1 MRLRRLALCTIPGL
15 VLCGGALA
23 QASSV
28 QTSPVQASSP
38 QSPSVSADPDASAVE
53 DVTVVG
59 AATRRAMEI
68 YARRIGSG
76 PMGRLSP
83 RWDDRIC
90 VHVVNMDAEHAA
102 FLRSRVTTV
111 AKAIGLSPE
120 VSPDCEPN
128 ITIYASDDPD
138 ALADRLTEAS
148 PRSFRPARAN
158 VSLGDAALEAFRAS
172 DAPVRWWQVSLP
184 LMSDGGQL
192 AIELGAGDPA
202 PLSRSVTVRNG
213 SRLRGNVRDDLV
225 GVTIILDLTKLG
237 GVPFSAVSDYVAF
250 VALAPADPRVET
262 QGFETVLNLFDR
274 PGIGGL
280 TLTDED
286 YLFALYS
293 ASRAPANAAIQVAEI
308 ADRMATE
315 RRRRETLQQQA
326 VGQ

>member
-1 MRLRRLALCTIPGL
+1 MRPGRLPLWALAGL
-15 VLCGGALA
+15 VL
-23 QASSV
+23 SSAAYAR
-28 QTSPVQASSP
+28 TPP
-38 QSPSVSADPDASAVE
+38 QSADPGASAVE

-59 AATRRAMEI
+59 AASRRAMEI

-83 RWDDRIC
+83 RWNDRTC
-90 VHVVNMDAEHAA
+90 VRVVNMDADHAS
-102 FLRSRVTTV
+102 FLKSRIGTV
-111 AKAIGLSPE
+111 ARAIGLSPDA
-120 VSPDCEPN
+120 SPDCEPN
-128 ITIYASDDPD
+128 ITVYASDDPD
-138 ALADRLTEAS
+138 ALADRLTEAA

-158 VSLGDAALEAFRAS
+158 VSLGDAALEAFRTS

-184 LMSDGGQL
+184 LMADSGQP
-192 AIELGAGDPA
+192 AIELGVNDPA
-202 PLSRSVTVRNG
+202 PLSRSVAVHNG
-213 SRLRGNVRDDLV
+213 SRLGGNVRDDLI

-237 GVPFSAVSDYVAF
+237 GVPFNAVSDYVAF

-262 QGFETVLNLFDR
+262 QGFDTVLNLFER

-293 ASRAPANAAIQVAEI
+293 SSRAPGNAAVQVAEI

-315 RRRRETLQQQA
+315 RRRRETLQQQGA
-326 VGQ
+326 GQ